1 MATAATA
8 REGIE
13 AVRAQHPDAVLLDV
27 RLPDMSGLDAF
38 DEIRRIDPR
47 LPVIIITAFSTTETA
62 IEAMK
67 RGAFDYLLKPV
78 DFHHLRELVSKAIEL
93 SRVRHVPAVFNEDEH
108 PGDEKV
114 DRIVGQ
120 TPGMQEVY
128 KAIGRVAPLEVPVL
142 ILGESGTGKEL
153 VARAIYQ
160 HSLRKQG
167 PFLAINCAAIP
178 EGLLESELFG
188 HEKGSFTGRGPPP
201 NRQVRAGR
209 RGNFLSG

>member
-1 MATAATA
+1 MSRLLVIDDEPNLRYSLVKSLHSDTLEVETRGTAA
-8 REGIE
+8 EGIE
-13 AVRAQHPDAVLLDV
+13 EIRAQPPDAVILDV

-62 IEAMK
+62 IEATK

-78 DFHHLRELVSKAIEL
+78 DFRHLRELVAKAIEL
-93 SRVRHVPAVFNEDEH
+93 SRVRHVPAVFNEDELAD
-108 PGDEKV
+108 DETV
-114 DRIVGQ
+114 DRIIGQ

-128 KAIGRVAPLEVPVL
+128 KAIGRVAPLDVPVL

-160 HSLRKQG
+160 H
-167 PFLAINCAAIP
+167 
-178 EGLLESELFG
+178 
-188 HEKGSFTGRGPPP
+188 
-201 NRQVRAGR
+201 
-209 RGNFLSG
+209 